1 MKRITWLLPA
11 VLALSISV
19 ISPSCKNKSKET
31 TTQQDKT
38 TNDPPVVINSDDQLR
53 SSVSSVV
60 SGYNGVQAEV
70 KDGVVTLNGSI
81 KQEDLQ
87 NLISK
92 IQELKPKK
100 VENKLVITIK

>member
-11 VLALSISV
+11 VFALSISV

-53 SSVSSVV
+53 SSVNSVV
-60 SGYNGVQAEV
+60 TGYNGVQAEV